1 METINA
7 QIVSFRNTNVF
18 VYNGNTVRVQP
29 TSVDDISMM
38 VTTIIPDDVVVER
51 STMDD
56 LLTEYN
62 ALGFSLQEEIGQIE
76 NNVEDI

>member
-38 VTTIIPDDVVVER
+38 VTAIIPDDVVVER

>member
-1 METINA
+1 
-7 QIVSFRNTNVF
+7 
-18 VYNGNTVRVQP
+18 
-29 TSVDDISMM
+29 MM
-38 VTTIIPDDVVVER
+38 VTAIIPDDVVVER

-62 ALGFSLQEEIGQIE
+62 ALGFSLPEEIGQIE

>member
-38 VTTIIPDDVVVER
+38 VTAIIPDDVVVER

-62 ALGFSLQEEIGQIE
+62 ALGFSLPEEIGQIE